1 MEQLL
6 NRTDLLEFPVIF
18 FQNGFILVIK
28 PVSFAAAYRLHGLC
42 IQLAVVYRHVR
53 INGGSHFHAYKTA
66 AATAVRQQV
75 FVVARPDERSV
86 APYLLNAASVG
97 LAQVG
102 NGFLQKVFQKALLMD
117 AHLVEL
123 VDIHQQK
130 APQVHF
136 RIAFAAEIQTVGIAE
151 AEFGR
156 KDYTAEGGL
165 AVTLCTYQQR

>member
-66 AATAVRQQV
+66 AAPAVPQPSSAPPPQKNR
-75 FVVARPDERSV
+75 RLPLLSV
-86 APYLLNAASVG
+86 SKSLWLLVPMN
-97 LAQVG
+97 
-102 NGFLQKVFQKALLMD
+102 
-117 AHLVEL
+117 
-123 VDIHQQK
+123 
-130 APQVHF
+130 
-136 RIAFAAEIQTVGIAE
+136 E
-151 AEFGR
+151 A
-156 KDYTAEGGL
+156 
-165 AVTLCTYQQR
+165 

>member
-28 PVSFAAAYRLHGLC
+28 PVSFTAAYRLHGLC

-53 INGGSHFHAYKTA
+53 INGGSYFHTYKTA
-66 AATAVRQQV
+66 AAAAVRQQV
-75 FVVARPDERSV
+75 FVVARPDERGIP
-86 APYLLNAASVG
+86 PYLLDTASIG

-102 NGFLQKVFQKALLMD
+102 NGLLQKVFQKALLMD

-123 VDIHQQK
+123 VDVDQK
-130 APQVHF
+130 ETSQASFGILFAFEVDAVCVAETQF
-136 RIAFAAEIQTVGIAE
+136 RW
-151 AEFGR
+151 
-156 KDYTAEGGL
+156 
-165 AVTLCTYQQR
+165 

>member
-1 MEQLL
+1 MERLTKIEKETIVL
-6 NRTDLLEFPVIF
+6 FNEGEDKANIS
-18 FQNGFILVIK
+18 ILVIK

-117 AHLVEL
+117 AHLVEQ
-123 VDIHQQK
+123 I
-130 APQVHF
+130 
-136 RIAFAAEIQTVGIAE
+136 
-151 AEFGR
+151 GR
-156 KDYTAEGGL
+156 AH
-165 AVTLCTYQQR
+165 V

>member
-66 AATAVRQQV
+66 AAAAVCQQV
-75 FVVARPDERSV
+75 FVVARPDERSIP
-86 APYLLNAASVG
+86 PYLLDTASVG

-102 NGFLQKVFQKALLMD
+102 NGFCRRC
-117 AHLVEL
+117 
-123 VDIHQQK
+123 
-130 APQVHF
+130 F
-136 RIAFAAEIQTVGIAE
+136 R
-151 AEFGR
+151 
-156 KDYTAEGGL
+156 KP
-165 AVTLCTYQQR
+165 C

>member
-66 AATAVRQQV
+66 AAAAVCQRCAGGCCGDV
-75 FVVARPDERSV
+75 
-86 APYLLNAASVG
+86 LLY
-97 LAQVG
+97 
-102 NGFLQKVFQKALLMD
+102 
-117 AHLVEL
+117 
-123 VDIHQQK
+123 
-130 APQVHF
+130 
-136 RIAFAAEIQTVGIAE
+136 TVPINSWI
-151 AEFGR
+151 FGVR
-156 KDYTAEGGL
+156 GQW
-165 AVTLCTYQQR
+165 CHS

>member
-66 AATAVRQQV
+66 AAAAVCL
-75 FVVARPDERSV
+75 SW
-86 APYLLNAASVG
+86 LLVPMNEAYRLISWI
-97 LAQVG
+97 
-102 NGFLQKVFQKALLMD
+102 LL
-117 AHLVEL
+117 
-123 VDIHQQK
+123 
-130 APQVHF
+130 P
-136 RIAFAAEIQTVGIAE
+136 
-151 AEFGR
+151 
-156 KDYTAEGGL
+156 
-165 AVTLCTYQQR
+165 

>member
-1 MEQLL
+1 MTMEQLL

-53 INGGSHFHAYKTA
+53 IDGGSHFHTYKTA
-66 AATAVRQQV
+66 WLPAVRQQV
-75 FVVARPDERSV
+75 FVVARPDERGIP
-86 APYLLNAASVG
+86 PYLLNTAFRRAW
-97 LAQVG
+97 QVG

-130 APQVHF
+130 APQVHSC
-136 RIAFAAEIQTVGIAE
+136 IAFTAEIQTVGIAE

-156 KDYTAEGGL
+156 KDNTAEVDL
-165 AVTLCTYQQR
+165 R